1 MIFNEL
7 RRAKILK
14 DFLALAPI
22 VARRETRHFAQLA
35 TSTQP
40 LDSAS
45 RKLGF
50 FAPFDTN
57 EQAVGQIIVPGA
69 ASVNGRKTLVF
80 RP

>member
-7 RRAKILK
+7 RRLKILK
-14 DFLALAPI
+14 DFLAPAPI
-22 VARRETRHFAQLA
+22 VTRRQTHQFAQLA
-35 TSTQP
+35 PSIQP
-40 LDSAS
+40 LVLAI

-69 ASVNGRKTLVF
+69 ARMNGRKTLLF